1 MRTHMRKRASVVA
14 VAVTVSLLAP
24 GTAGAAT
31 AGTDAG
37 KAEIFA
43 TNETSSSF
51 DPNDPVLR
59 TRLVKF
65 AHQVN
70 EIIRRNGGRPQ
81 GSTLLNGTFWSSDL
95 KKADYERSREFHVAG
110 ADAGEV
116 RDIAHKVA
124 TRFHQ
129 QSVLTFQY
137 LPRRSPKVNAVLVQV
152 PGVDFLRLH
161 DAIEADPALGERLG
175 GGSVT
180 LNGRL
185 IEAGALGDLPLI
197 KQLVRAAG
205 GDWSRATI
213 RYGVWEFV
221 S

>member
-1 MRTHMRKRASVVA
+1 MRRRASVVA
-14 VAVTVSLLAP
+14 VVVTVSFAVP
-24 GTAGAAT
+24 VSAGTAT
-31 AGTDAG
+31 AEVDAG

-43 TNETSSSF
+43 TNETSNSF
-51 DPNDPVLR
+51 DPNDPALR

-65 AHQVN
+65 AHQVD
-70 EIIRRNGGRPQ
+70 EIIRDNGGRPR

-95 KKADYERSREFHVAG
+95 KKADYERSREFHIGRV
-110 ADAGEV
+110 DAAEV

-129 QSVLTFQY
+129 QSVLSFQY
-137 LPRRSPKVNAVLVQV
+137 LPRRSAQVNAILVQV
-152 PGVDFLRLH
+152 PGVDFQRLH
-161 DAIEADPALGERLG
+161 DAIEADPTLGERLG

-213 RYGVWEFV
+213 RYGAWAFV